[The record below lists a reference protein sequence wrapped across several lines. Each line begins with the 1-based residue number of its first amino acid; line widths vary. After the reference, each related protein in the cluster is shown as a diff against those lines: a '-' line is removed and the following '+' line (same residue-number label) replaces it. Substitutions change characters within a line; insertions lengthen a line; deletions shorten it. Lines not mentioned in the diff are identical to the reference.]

1 MSKNYSPLLVAFLLI
16 NLAFVACLPNEELVK
31 PSACFTFSP
40 ETNIEVGQS
49 ISFQNCSK
57 DGKTYAWDFGDGA
70 NSSVSE
76 PTHTYNQPG
85 EYEVVLEVYNN
96 SLKDITSHIITVID
110 PEPVACFSIS
120 QNPVDVNQFVTF
132 DNCSQNA
139 GLYHWDFNSD
149 GITDSEE
156 TSPSMR
162 FENEGIYNVKLTA
175 INGNLSNF
183 VTLPLLVG
191 TNLYDPTV
199 YDMPIQWNDYY
210 FNEFET
216 KGDWSE
222 ESNSEYTTVI
232 EDNHY
237 KLTNFLTENL
247 YLFWTNVVGMPQT
260 TTNYDMEALVLI
272 EYDVS
277 TEGDGIF
284 WALDPDAFNY
294 NYYRYSQYEGIDY
307 YIIGD
312 SKTGSWLQ
320 PNDWSSTNQV
330 NFETYNKLTVRKFFG
345 KYYVFMNE
353 QYLGTYDYTG
363 DFGEKFGFIVG
374 ADSKMWVD
382 WVGIWEMNFNA
393 SKAAKPKSFLSNS
406 KQATPVGNHVL
417 KITTPAERIK

>member
-1 MSKNYSPLLVAFLLI
+1 MSKKYSSLLVAFLLI
-16 NLAFVACLPNEELVK
+16 NLAFVACLPNEDLVK

-40 ETNIEVGQS
+40 ETNIEVGQAV
-49 ISFQNCSK
+49 SFQNCSK

-70 NSSVSE
+70 NSSVFE

-96 SLKDITSHIITVID
+96 SLNDFTSHTITIID
-110 PEPVACFSIS
+110 PEPLACFSIS
-120 QNPVDVNQFVTF
+120 SNPVDVNQLVTF
-132 DNCSQNA
+132 DNCSQNVNS
-139 GLYHWDFNSD
+139 YRWDFDSD

-175 INGNLSNF
+175 INGSLSNS

-191 TNLYDPTV
+191 TSLYDPTV
-199 YDMPIQWNDYY
+199 YDMAIQWNDYY
-210 FNEFET
+210 YNEFDE
-216 KGDWSE
+216 KGDWAE
-222 ESNSEYTTVI
+222 ESNSEYATVI
-232 EDNHY
+232 EESHY

-247 YLFWTNVVGMPQT
+247 YLFWTNAVGMPQT
-260 TTNYDMEALVLI
+260 TTNYDMEALILI

-294 NYYRYSQYEGIDY
+294 YYYRFSQYEGMDY
-307 YIIGD
+307 YIVGN
-312 SKTGSWLQ
+312 SENESWGT
-320 PNDWSSTNQV
+320 NGWSSTNQV

-353 QYLGTYDYTG
+353 QYLGSYDYTG

-382 WVGIWEMNFNA
+382 WVGIWEMNFSA
-393 SKAAKPKSFLSNS
+393 TKAAKPKSFLTNS
-406 KQATPVGNHVL
+406 KHTTPVGTHAL
-417 KITTPAERIK
+417 KIATPAERIK

>member
-1 MSKNYSPLLVAFLLI
+1 MNKNYSSLLAVFLLI
-16 NLAFVACLPNEELVK
+16 NLAFVACLPDEDLVK

-40 ETNIEVGQS
+40 ETSIKTGQS

-57 DGKTYAWDFGDGA
+57 DGKTYAWNFGDGA
-70 NSSVSE
+70 HSSVAN

-96 SLKDITSHIITVID
+96 SLKDITSQTITVID

-120 QNPVDVNQFVTF
+120 QNPIDVNQSVIFT
-132 DNCSQNA
+132 NCSQNA
-139 GLYHWDFNSD
+139 NSYRWDFNSD

-156 TSPSMR
+156 ASPSMR
-162 FENEGIYNVKLTA
+162 FESEGIYNVKLTA
-175 INGNLSNF
+175 INGSLSNS
-183 VTLPLLVG
+183 VTQPLLVG
-191 TNLYDPTV
+191 TSLFDPTV

-210 FNEFET
+210 FNEFDT

-260 TTNYDMEALVLI
+260 TTNYDIEALVLI

-284 WALDPDAFNY
+284 WALDPNTFDYF
-294 NYYRYSQYEGIDY
+294 YYRFSQYEGTDY
-307 YIIGD
+307 YIVGNTEND
-312 SKTGSWLQ
+312 SWGTNG
-320 PNDWSSTNQV
+320 WSSTNLV

-353 QYLGTYDYTG
+353 QYLGSYDYTG

-382 WVGIWEMNFNA
+382 WVGIWEMDFSA
-393 SKAAKPKSFLSNS
+393 TKAAKPKSHFSNS
-406 KQATPVGNHVL
+406 KQVSPFGNHVL
-417 KITTPAERIK
+417 KITSPAKRIK